1 LFFRTPSKEECMGL
15 GVGLILAAVGAVLA
29 FAVNTEVSGVNIHTI
44 GWILLIVG
52 IVGILLSLIF
62 WSSWAGPGGLT
73 RRRTTYYDEGPGPA
87 APPY

>member
-1 LFFRTPSKEECMGL
+1 MGL

-29 FAVNTEVSGVNIHTI
+29 FAVNKTVSGVDIHSI

-62 WSSWAGPGGLT
+62 WSSWAGPGYFS
-73 RRRTTYYDEGPGPA
+73 RRRTYYDEGPAGPSG
-87 APPY
+87 PGY